1 MPSKPCFSTAKIRN
15 LYRFQ
20 PKQEGNEPIE
30 TFGICEL
37 SLNDLSHVVT
47 VATICHTSHAVT
59 HVTIVTD
66 TPRYNL
72 KLMVIFTKL
81 SLVAQGTSYLR
92 YPWCKLKLVLHNKGK
107 VPGAKFSL

>member
-59 HVTIVTD
+59 HFTIVTC
-66 TPRYNL
+66 RQIY
-72 KLMVIFTKL
+72 KMR
-81 SLVAQGTSYLR
+81 AQIDQQQILENVGT
-92 YPWCKLKLVLHNKGK
+92 N
-107 VPGAKFSL
+107 